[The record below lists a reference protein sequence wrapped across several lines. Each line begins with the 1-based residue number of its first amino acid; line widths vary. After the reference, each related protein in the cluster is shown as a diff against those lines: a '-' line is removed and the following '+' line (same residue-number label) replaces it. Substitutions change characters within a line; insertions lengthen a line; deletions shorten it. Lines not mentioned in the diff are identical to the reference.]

1 MLIVKIIMLVL
12 VFATISNIGIKMANS
27 YTVRANNLK
36 QIKKGLKILEVKI
49 AYTYDQLPD
58 LFLEISKKIKG
69 NVRRAFL

>member
-1 MLIVKIIMLVL
+1 MLIIKTIILVV
-12 VFATISNIGIKMANS
+12 VFATISRIGIKIANT

-69 NVRRAFL
+69 DVRRIIL